1 MEQRERIKQYNKDL
15 NQRKLKLI
23 LKTLIEFLGDNK
35 TFFEFYKSYQKQL
48 ENIKDESL
56 ATLKFKDLM
65 KNWYNISQNESN
77 KNLTIKEKIEKLQL
91 LSMHIL

>member
-1 MEQRERIKQYNKDL
+1 MNK
-15 NQRKLKLI
+15 RKLKLI
-23 LKTLIEFLGDNK
+23 LKTLITFLGDSN

-56 ATLKFKDLM
+56 ATTKFNDLL

-77 KNLTIKEKIEKLQL
+77 QNLTVREKIEKLQL

>member
-1 MEQRERIKQYNKDL
+1 MMNK
-15 NQRKLKLI
+15 RKLKRI

-56 ATLKFKDLM
+56 ATLKFNDLM

-77 KNLTIKEKIEKLQL
+77 QNLSVREKIEKLQL
-91 LSMHIL
+91 LSMHII

>member
-1 MEQRERIKQYNKDL
+1 MNK
-15 NQRKLKLI
+15 RKLKRI
-23 LKTLIEFLGDNK
+23 LKTLILFLGDSN

-56 ATLKFKDLM
+56 ATLKFNDLM

-77 KNLTIKEKIEKLQL
+77 KNLSVREKIEKLQL
-91 LSMHIL
+91 LSMHII

>member
-1 MEQRERIKQYNKDL
+1 MMNK
-15 NQRKLKLI
+15 RKLKRI
-23 LKTLIEFLGDNK
+23 LKTLISFLGDSN

-56 ATLKFKDLM
+56 ATLKFNDLL

-77 KNLTIKEKIEKLQL
+77 KNLSQREKIEKLQL

>member
-1 MEQRERIKQYNKDL
+1 MMNK
-15 NQRKLKLI
+15 RKLKRI

-56 ATLKFKDLM
+56 ATIKFNDLL

-77 KNLTIKEKIEKLQL
+77 KNLSVREKIEKLQL
-91 LSMHIL
+91 LSMHII

>member
-1 MEQRERIKQYNKDL
+1 MMNK
-15 NQRKLKLI
+15 RKLKLI
-23 LKTLIEFLGDNK
+23 LKTLISFLGDSN

-56 ATLKFKDLM
+56 ATTKFNDLM

-77 KNLTIKEKIEKLQL
+77 KNLSQREKIEKLQL

>member
-1 MEQRERIKQYNKDL
+1 MNK
-15 NQRKLKLI
+15 RKLKLI
-23 LKTLIEFLGDNK
+23 LKTLISFLGDSN
-35 TFFEFYKSYQKQL
+35 TFFEFYTSYQKQL

-56 ATLKFKDLM
+56 ATLKFNDLM

-77 KNLTIKEKIEKLQL
+77 KNLSQKEKIEKLQL

>member
-1 MEQRERIKQYNKDL
+1 MNK
-15 NQRKLKLI
+15 RKLRLI
-23 LKTLIEFLGDNK
+23 LKTLITFLGDSN
-35 TFFEFYKSYQKQL
+35 TFFDFYKSYQKQL

-56 ATLKFKDLM
+56 ATIKFNDLL

-77 KNLTIKEKIEKLQL
+77 QNLSQKEKIEKLQL

>member
-1 MEQRERIKQYNKDL
+1 MMNK
-15 NQRKLKLI
+15 RKLKLI

-56 ATLKFKDLM
+56 ATLKFNDLM

-77 KNLTIKEKIEKLQL
+77 QNLSQREKIEKLQL

>member
-1 MEQRERIKQYNKDL
+1 MNK
-15 NQRKLKLI
+15 RKLKLI

-56 ATLKFKDLM
+56 ATTKFNDLM

-77 KNLTIKEKIEKLQL
+77 QNLSVREKIEKLQL

>member
-1 MEQRERIKQYNKDL
+1 MNK
-15 NQRKLKLI
+15 RKLKRI
-23 LKTLIEFLGDNK
+23 LKTLITFLGDSN

-56 ATLKFKDLM
+56 ATIKFNDLL

-77 KNLTIKEKIEKLQL
+77 QNLSQKEKIEKLQL

>member
-1 MEQRERIKQYNKDL
+1 MNK
-15 NQRKLKLI
+15 RKLKLI
-23 LKTLIEFLGDNK
+23 LKTLISFLGDSN

-56 ATLKFKDLM
+56 ATIKFNDLM

-77 KNLTIKEKIEKLQL
+77 QNLSVREKIEKLQL
-91 LSMHIL
+91 LSMHII

>member
-1 MEQRERIKQYNKDL
+1 MNK
-15 NQRKLKLI
+15 RKLKLI
-23 LKTLIEFLGDNK
+23 LKTLIEFLGDNN

-56 ATLKFKDLM
+56 ATLKFNDLL

-77 KNLTIKEKIEKLQL
+77 KNLSVKEKIEKLQL
-91 LSMHIL
+91 LSMHII

>member
-1 MEQRERIKQYNKDL
+1 MNK
-15 NQRKLKLI
+15 RKLKRI
-23 LKTLIEFLGDNK
+23 LKTLILFLGDSN

-56 ATLKFKDLM
+56 ATIKFNDLM

-77 KNLTIKEKIEKLQL
+77 QNLSIKEKIEKLQL
-91 LSMHIL
+91 LSMHII

>member
-1 MEQRERIKQYNKDL
+1 MNK
-15 NQRKLKLI
+15 RKLKRI
-23 LKTLIEFLGDNK
+23 LKTLILFLGDSN

-56 ATLKFKDLM
+56 ATLKFNDLM

-77 KNLTIKEKIEKLQL
+77 KNLSQREKIEKLQL

>member
-1 MEQRERIKQYNKDL
+1 MNK
-15 NQRKLKLI
+15 RKLKRI
-23 LKTLIEFLGDNK
+23 LKTLISFLGDSN

-56 ATLKFKDLM
+56 ATIKFNDLL

-77 KNLTIKEKIEKLQL
+77 KNLSVREKIEKLQL
-91 LSMHIL
+91 LSMHII

>member
-1 MEQRERIKQYNKDL
+1 MNK
-15 NQRKLKLI
+15 RKLKLI

-56 ATLKFKDLM
+56 ATLKFNDLL

-77 KNLTIKEKIEKLQL
+77 KNLSVREKIEKLQL
-91 LSMHIL
+91 LSMHII